1 MPGAGRAR
9 SRDRGSPDRRER
21 GRVRPDRLNELP
33 GARFHPLEDG
43 LRVHPDPHDA
53 GEQRHEHGDLAE
65 REVGELL
72 VHTLVE
78 RIENHPLQRR
88 EQVHRGD
95 DHAGR
100 GDGGRQGVRPKR
112 AEQHQELPDEAV
124 RGRKPDGRQRD
135 DRQHRREHRH
145 GLGVRRD
152 RQDRAD
158 ARGGADDRLA
168 VVHRASG
175 HERLRRG
182 VPGAARDVADVP
194 PAGHHRHGR
203 RGRRRDVPAPG
214 AAARDFQSARQERE
228 REARR
233 PFAPRDRRAR
243 AVARLHR
250 VDRGVPEA
258 HPPTD
263 GTERPAARS
272 VGAGERGLVHGGPVS
287 LDLATSRDLLRA
299 LLPELM
305 LTLVGLALLLV
316 IAWRHRTAADLRV
329 AGWVTLAGFA
339 TAGAAAWWLWWHTA
353 RAIGAPAMIAVDD
366 FRFVADWLLLGTAGL
381 TVLVSFDYLERERLL
396 VPEYHALL
404 LFATLGMMLMVGGED
419 LMVVFLGLELMSV
432 AVYALAGINRHS
444 PAAAEAALKY
454 FLLGAFAS
462 GFLLYGI
469 ALVYGATAATNLSQ
483 IGAQVRTFGLADS
496 PMLLIGLGL
505 LLVGF
510 GFKVAAVPF
519 HMWAPDVYDGS
530 PTPVTGFM
538 ATAVKA
544 AAFAALLRVLGEA
557 FGGVPAWHQIVW
569 WLAVATMVV
578 GNLVALAQRTVK
590 RMLAY
595 SSIAHAGYLL
605 VAVATGTSAG
615 SAAFIFYLVAYT
627 LTTLAAFAL
636 LAAKGRDGERD
647 VRIDDLA
654 GLGTRRPWLAFAL
667 AVCMLSLLGFPGTA
681 GFIGKWYVLVAATAA
696 GQLPLAAILVLT
708 SVISAG
714 YYLPVIMAMYM
725 QPEPFEQ
732 AHTGMRIGRLGG
744 AVVAVSVAGLLVL
757 GIRPNRLL
765 DLAKTSGDGLR
776 PVPAITTTA
785 PPSTGR

>member
-1 MPGAGRAR
+1 M
-9 SRDRGSPDRRER
+9 
-21 GRVRPDRLNELP
+21 
-33 GARFHPLEDG
+33 
-43 LRVHPDPHDA
+43 
-53 GEQRHEHGDLAE
+53 
-65 REVGELL
+65 
-72 VHTLVE
+72 
-78 RIENHPLQRR
+78 
-88 EQVHRGD
+88 
-95 DHAGR
+95 
-100 GDGGRQGVRPKR
+100 
-112 AEQHQELPDEAV
+112 
-124 RGRKPDGRQRD
+124 
-135 DRQHRREHRH
+135 
-145 GLGVRRD
+145 
-152 RQDRAD
+152 
-158 ARGGADDRLA
+158 
-168 VVHRASG
+168 
-175 HERLRRG
+175 
-182 VPGAARDVADVP
+182 
-194 PAGHHRHGR
+194 
-203 RGRRRDVPAPG
+203 
-214 AAARDFQSARQERE
+214 
-228 REARR
+228 
-233 PFAPRDRRAR
+233 
-243 AVARLHR
+243 
-250 VDRGVPEA
+250 
-258 HPPTD
+258 
-263 GTERPAARS
+263 
-272 VGAGERGLVHGGPVS
+272 S
-287 LDLATSRDLLRA
+287 LDLANARDLLRA
-299 LLPELM
+299 LLPELT
-305 LTLVGLALLLV
+305 LTLVGMVLLLV

-329 AGWVTLAGFA
+329 AGWVTLAGLA
-339 TAGAAAWWLWWHTA
+339 AAGAAAWWLWWHMA

-366 FRFVADWLLLGTAGL
+366 FRFVADWLLLGTAAL

-469 ALVYGATAATNLSQ
+469 ALVYGATGTTNLSQ
-483 IGAQVRTFGLADS
+483 IGVQVRTLGLDDS

-530 PTPVTGFM
+530 PTPVTGYM

-544 AAFAALLRVLGEA
+544 AAFAALLRILGEA

-605 VAVATGTSAG
+605 VAVVAGTSAG

-654 GLGTRRPWLAFAL
+654 GLGTHRPWLAFAL

-681 GFIGKWYVLVAATAA
+681 GFIGKWYILVAATTA

-732 AHTGMRIGRLGG
+732 AHAGMRVGRLGG
-744 AVVAVSVAGLLVL
+744 AVMAVSVAGLLVL

-776 PVPAITTTA
+776 PVPAITTAA